1 MQRTRNHQSSLL
13 LKPPTVFLLLAA
25 IGWINERL
33 PGATEQLLLF
43 IRTSDLFKLADSPGP
58 GHSPD
63 GMYEMVQQI
72 AFPQPLFDRQSLIAF
87 EENQRFVYAVA
98 VAPKLAGAF
107 RTSRAETDQPRL
119 IRRFIFLRPATFVI
133 EDEVETA
140 ISAKS
145 LPWRLYL
152 SNPSRI
158 ASGKISTTDGSREL
172 TCQTLLPK
180 QAIYR
185 RKSSSASSP
194 ETEDVIEITP
204 QGDSGEGRFVHVFQ
218 VGQPGRSPVG
228 QPQLVEKGKELH
240 LTLPIDQQ
248 IFRFVLP
255 EVKSGAGEI
264 SISSVD
270 GRTLVP
276 PRSLAAGILPH
287 GPEGM
292 KLLEQWDVDYRR
304 KNPPL
309 WDAGVPSND
318 LKKAV
323 DDRTIPPGRAVELG
337 CGSGTDAVFLASKG
351 FDVTAIDIAPTALG
365 QALEKARKAGV
376 QVRWLLADV
385 LNPPRLDSFDF
396 IYDRGC
402 YHEVRGGNL
411 AAYVE
416 TVRRYSHPGTRFLL
430 LAGNINETVV
440 DYGPPRVA
448 EEEIRDDFSAWF
460 DFEWIRESRFEVASQ
475 KALGPLA
482 WSVLMRR
489 KADGRQAK

>member
-1 MQRTRNHQSSLL
+1 
-13 LKPPTVFLLLAA
+13 
-25 IGWINERL
+25 
-33 PGATEQLLLF
+33 
-43 IRTSDLFKLADSPGP
+43 
-58 GHSPD
+58 
-63 GMYEMVQQI
+63 MYEVVQQI
-72 AFPQPLFDRQSLIAF
+72 VFPQPLFDRQSLIAF
-87 EENQRFVYAVA
+87 EENQRFVYALA
-98 VAPKLAGAF
+98 VAPKVAGALK
-107 RTSRAETDQPRL
+107 TSRAEADPPRL
-119 IRRFIFLRPATFVI
+119 VRRFIFLRPSTFVI

-140 ISAKS
+140 ISAKFVS
-145 LPWRLYL
+145 WRLYL
-152 SNPSRI
+152 RNPSRI
-158 ASGKISTTDGSREL
+158 VPGQISIRDGSREL
-172 TCQTLLPK
+172 ICQTVLPK
-180 QAIYR
+180 QTSYR
-185 RKSSSASSP
+185 RKSSSS

-204 QGDSGEGRFVHVFQ
+204 QGGSGQGRFLHVFQ
-218 VGQPGRSPVG
+218 VGTPGQSSVG
-228 QPQLVEKGKELH
+228 QSQLIEKGKELH
-240 LTLPIDQQ
+240 LTLPVDQQ
-248 IFRFVLP
+248 VFRFVLP

-270 GRTLVP
+270 GKPLVL
-276 PRSLAAGILPH
+276 PRPFAAGILPH

-292 KLLEQWDVDYRR
+292 ELLEQWDADYRR
-304 KNPPL
+304 QNPPL

-323 DDRTIPPGRAVELG
+323 DDRVIPPGRAVELG

-351 FDVTAIDIAPTALG
+351 FDVTAIDIAPTALSR
-365 QALEKARKAGV
+365 ALEKARKAGV

-448 EEEIRDDFSAWF
+448 EEEIRDDFSRWF
-460 DFEWIRESRFEVASQ
+460 DFEWIRESRFEVASR

-489 KADGRQAK
+489 KADGRPTK